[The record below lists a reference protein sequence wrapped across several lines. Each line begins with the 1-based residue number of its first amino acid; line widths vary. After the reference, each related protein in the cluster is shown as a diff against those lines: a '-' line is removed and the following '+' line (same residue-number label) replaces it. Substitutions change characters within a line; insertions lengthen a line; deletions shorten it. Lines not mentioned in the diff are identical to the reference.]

1 MVDGS
6 PERGSLFIPRPTT
19 AACGWWHYLL
29 DCHATLAVTLER
41 RWVISCLRDKNR
53 LWQKNNRSRRT
64 GAQMCCKPDS
74 VLPMPSL
81 FTTKQR

>member
-41 RWVISCLRDKNR
+41 NGNGLRNK
-53 LWQKNNRSRRT
+53 KIPH
-64 GAQMCCKPDS
+64 GDS
-74 VLPMPSL
+74 GLHAV
-81 FTTKQR
+81 